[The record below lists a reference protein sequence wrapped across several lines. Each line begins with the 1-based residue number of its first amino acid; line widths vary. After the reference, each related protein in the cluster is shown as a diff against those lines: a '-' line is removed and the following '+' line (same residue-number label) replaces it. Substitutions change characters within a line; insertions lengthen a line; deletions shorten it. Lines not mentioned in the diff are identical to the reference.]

1 MYEYFFKNTN
11 EFYDDIFTIK
21 IPIYINHNH
30 QVYTNPA
37 ILNYHVNKTQL

>member
-1 MYEYFFKNTN
+1 MNILKNTN
-11 EFYDDIFTIK
+11 EFYDDRFTIK

-37 ILNYHVNKTQL
+37 ILKYHVNKTQL